1 MFVDAYATQPV
12 DYTSSPLYGRPV
24 QLWTSEASAP
34 ISEQIGAILV
44 KNEYESNWTGLQP
57 TRKNSIV
64 FVNKETADIRISL
77 TTTTSLKKE
86 KNKDNTNVILFA
98 DQLEAV
104 QEKMKLSITQVAELF
119 GVTRKTVYDWYEG
132 KTTPRSA
139 ASNRLE
145 ILSEITNSKPKNFD
159 IGRLKTVWNVP
170 ISGKSFLSVIQDENL
185 NPVELRE
192 EASKKLA
199 ELGPRLAPTA
209 ANGTAI
215 YLGDAHTSDV
225 DRDTNAV

>member
-1 MFVDAYATQPV
+1 MFVDAYVAQPV

-24 QLWTSEASAP
+24 QRWTSEASAP
-34 ISEQIGAILV
+34 ISAQIGAILV
-44 KNEYESNWTGLQP
+44 KNECASSWTGMQP
-57 TRKNSIV
+57 ASQSSV
-64 FVNKETADIRISL
+64 VLVNKESADIRVSL
-77 TTTTSLKKE
+77 TTLSVLKQEKE
-86 KNKDNTNVILFA
+86 KDNTNVVLFS
-98 DQLEAV
+98 DQLEVV

-119 GVTRKTVYDWYEG
+119 GVTRKTVYDWYER

-139 ASNRLE
+139 ASNRLQ
-145 ILSEITNSKPKNFD
+145 ILSEITNSKLKNVD

-170 ISGKSFLSVIQDENL
+170 ISGKSFLSVIQDDTL
-185 NPVELRE
+185 NPVDLRE

-215 YLGDAHTSDV
+215 YLGEAHTSDV